1 MKKAFLLTL
10 ALFCTAALQA
20 VTVKWTETDLTT
32 GTTSLTPSYGA
43 GASYSVV
50 ASFTTPVTTGT
61 LFAFGQNQNLSN
73 ATPNNTILIEK
84 ASNGNVRAV
93 IKGGGTATQN
103 KFTQFIYTPGN
114 EVDKT
119 HTIAYTLTR
128 GANAEESTLIFY
140 IDGKKV
146 NEITIAANFWNGP
159 VDAIKVTNNTTVTDV
174 TIYNKLTDEEAIAL
188 TTPKPI
194 TPAPSVPEPTALA
207 LLALGVA
214 GLALRRRAA

>member
-1 MKKAFLLTL
+1 M
-10 ALFCTAALQA
+10 
-20 VTVKWTETDLTT
+20 TVKWTETDLTT
-32 GTTSLTPSYGA
+32 GTTSLAPSYGA
-43 GASYSVV
+43 DASYSVV

-61 LFAFGQNQNLSN
+61 LLVFGQEQNFES
-73 ATPNNTILIEK
+73 TIPNNSIVLEK
-84 ASNGNVRAV
+84 ANNGNVRAV

-140 IDGKKV
+140 IDGKKI

-159 VDAIKVTNNTTVTDV
+159 VNAIKVTNNTTVTDV

-188 TTPKPI
+188 TAPKPI

-207 LLALGVA
+207 LVALGVV